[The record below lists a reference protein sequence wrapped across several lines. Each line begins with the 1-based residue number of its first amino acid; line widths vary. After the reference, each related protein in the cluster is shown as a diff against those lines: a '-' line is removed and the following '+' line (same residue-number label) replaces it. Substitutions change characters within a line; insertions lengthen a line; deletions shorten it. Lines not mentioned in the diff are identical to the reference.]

1 METLGKGDDM
11 IYKAEFGGR
20 VYEVEV
26 EEVGVNLF
34 QVKINGKT
42 VLLEVKPKI
51 EVRAEA
57 VKREEKVERIERVE
71 RVEKIEGKVIKAPM
85 NGMVTKILVKV
96 GDEVK
101 EGDTVAVIE
110 AMKMENP
117 IKANVSGK
125 VVQIFVKA
133 GDKVV
138 KDAPLIRL
146 G

>member
-1 METLGKGDDM
+1 M
-11 IYKAEFGGR
+11 IYRAEFGGR

-26 EEVGVNLF
+26 EEVGANLF
-34 QVKINGKT
+34 QVKIDGKT
-42 VLLEVKPKI
+42 ALIEVKPKI
-51 EVRAEA
+51 EVKIEVAER
-57 VKREEKVERIERVE
+57 KERKERVE
-71 RVEKIEGKVIKAPM
+71 KIEKVEKIEGKVIKSPM

-96 GDEVK
+96 GDEIK

-117 IKANVSGK
+117 IKATVGGK
-125 VVQIFVKA
+125 VVEIFVKV

>member
-1 METLGKGDDM
+1 M
-11 IYKAEFGGR
+11 IYRVEFQGKI
-20 VYEVEV
+20 YEVEV
-26 EEVGVNLF
+26 EEVGANF
-34 QVKINGKT
+34 FRVKVNGKSA
-42 VLLEVKPKI
+42 VIELKPKLEVKTSVAEAKV
-51 EVRAEA
+51 EKRVEKTEA
-57 VKREEKVERIERVE
+57 VKEAVKV
-71 RVEKIEGKVIKAPM
+71 EGKVIRAPM
-85 NGMVTKILVKV
+85 NGMVTRILVKV

-117 IKANVSGK
+117 IKATISGK
-125 VVQIFVKA
+125 VVEVLVKV

>member
-1 METLGKGDDM
+1 M
-11 IYKAEFGGR
+11 IYRVEFQGK

-26 EEVGVNLF
+26 EDIGANLF
-34 QVKINGKT
+34 RVKVNGKT
-42 VLLEVKPKI
+42 AVLELKPKLEVQSVVAEAKMEKKI
-51 EVRAEA
+51 ERAE
-57 VKREEKVERIERVE
+57 VRV
-71 RVEKIEGKVIKAPM
+71 EGKVIRAPM

-96 GDEVK
+96 GDDVK

-117 IKANVSGK
+117 IKATTSGK
-125 VVQIFVKA
+125 VIEILVKV

>member
-1 METLGKGDDM
+1 M
-11 IYKAEFGGR
+11 IYKVEFQGK

-26 EEVGVNLF
+26 EDIGANLF
-34 QVKINGKT
+34 RVKVNGKT
-42 VLLEVKPKI
+42 AILEVKPKL
-51 EVRAEA
+51 ELKSVVETRTTEKKVEKAE
-57 VKREEKVERIERVE
+57 KIEKVE
-71 RVEKIEGKVIKAPM
+71 GNVIRAPM
-85 NGMVTKILVKV
+85 NGMITKILVKV

-117 IKANVSGK
+117 IKAMISGK
-125 VVQIFVKA
+125 VVEILVKV

-138 KDAPLIRL
+138 KEAPLIRL

>member
-1 METLGKGDDM
+1 M
-11 IYKAEFGGR
+11 IYKVEFQGK

-26 EEVGVNLF
+26 EDIGANLF
-34 QVKINGKT
+34 RVKINEKT
-42 VLLEVKPKI
+42 AILEVKPKL
-51 EVRAEA
+51 EVKSVTAEVAPVVRKVEKAEA
-57 VKREEKVERIERVE
+57 VKV
-71 RVEKIEGKVIKAPM
+71 EGKVIKAPM
-85 NGMVTKILVKV
+85 NGMITQVLVKV

-117 IKANVSGK
+117 IKATTSGRVVEILVK
-125 VVQIFVKA
+125 V

-138 KDAPLIRL
+138 KDAPLIKL

>member
-1 METLGKGDDM
+1 M
-11 IYKAEFGGR
+11 IYKVEFQGK

-26 EEVGVNLF
+26 EDVGANVF
-34 QVKINGKT
+34 KVRINGKT
-42 VLLEVKPKI
+42 AILEVKPKL
-51 EVRAEA
+51 EVKSTMAETA
-57 VKREEKVERIERVE
+57 TVKRVEKVEVAK
-71 RVEKIEGKVIKAPM
+71 VEGKVIRAPM
-85 NGMVTKILVKV
+85 NGMITQILVKV

-117 IKANVSGK
+117 IKATMSGK
-125 VVQIFVKA
+125 VVEILVKV

-138 KDAPLIRL
+138 KEAPLIKL

>member
-1 METLGKGDDM
+1 M
-11 IYKAEFGGR
+11 IYKVEFQGK

-26 EEVGVNLF
+26 EDVGANVF
-34 QVKINGKT
+34 RVKVNGKT
-42 VLLEVKPKI
+42 AILEVKPKL
-51 EVRAEA
+51 EVKSFATEVAPVER
-57 VKREEKVERIERVE
+57 KVEKLEITKV
-71 RVEKIEGKVIKAPM
+71 EGKVIKAPM
-85 NGMVTKILVKV
+85 NGMITQVLVKV

-117 IKANVSGK
+117 IKATVSGK
-125 VVQIFVKA
+125 VVEIFVKV

-138 KDAPLIRL
+138 KDAPLIKL